1 MVGQDLFRDL
11 TRKERLT
18 VDKDTS
24 GYTASSAKKP
34 RGAVMEENSCLSG
47 GIPRK
52 QALDLSY
59 SIRRHF
65 VDEFHFRQ
73 ASTINAGSV
82 VLDLG
87 GNRIGKRGL
96 FDIGRYSCTVI
107 YANVSTEKK
116 PDVKADASLLPFPDQ
131 KFDAVIC
138 SEILEHVP
146 DPKLVLGEVFRVLRP
161 NGSILI
167 CVPFLVQIHGD
178 PEDYGRYTDYYWKET
193 LAAIGFSS
201 IKVERQGGY
210 WCVLVEMLRYLVYR
224 RTVHWGKNR
233 SWLIRP
239 LCFSVGL
246 LKILAVNHD
255 AKASQRGDS
264 TLTGFTTGFG
274 IRAVKE

>member
-1 MVGQDLFRDL
+1 MN
-11 TRKERLT
+11 KE
-18 VDKDTS
+18 TS
-24 GYTASSAKKP
+24 GDTASCAKK
-34 RGAVMEENSCLSG
+34 RKDAVMVENNCLSE

-73 ASTINAGSV
+73 APTINAGSL

-96 FDIGRYSCTVI
+96 FDIGRYSFTVL

-116 PDVKADASLLPFPDQ
+116 PDVKADASLLPFRDE

-146 DPKLVLGEVFRVLRP
+146 DPKLVLGEVFRILRP
-161 NGSILI
+161 NGAVLI

-178 PEDYGRYTDYYWKET
+178 PADYGRYTDYYWKDT
-193 LAAIGFSS
+193 LASTGFSS

-210 WCVLVEMLRYLVYR
+210 WCVFVEMLRYLAYK
-224 RTVHWGKNR
+224 RTINWGKNR
-233 SWLIRP
+233 SWLIGP
-239 LCFSVGL
+239 LCSSVGL
-246 LKILAVNHD
+246 LKTIAVNRD
-255 AKASQRGDS
+255 SKASQFGDTS
-264 TLTGFTTGFG
+264 LMGFTTGFG
-274 IRAVKE
+274 IRAVKK